1 MSREKTDNRL
11 CPGKIDLHIHSTF
24 SDGTDTPE
32 QILEHAREIGLDL
45 FSITDHDAL
54 KAGPVIRSLRKEGD
68 PAFVTGVEFS
78 CKDEKGK
85 YHILG
90 YGYDPEAEAVQSLV
104 EKSHSYRLEKVHA
117 RLDFLR
123 DEYGF
128 DFPEKEIKGLFALE
142 NPGKPHLGNLMARY
156 GYAGSKDE
164 AISNYINKCKFRS
177 RYLTPRE
184 AIEGILA
191 CGGIP
196 ILAHPPYG
204 NGSQMIV
211 GEELEQRVKR
221 LIGYGLQGL
230 EGFYSRYPAELR
242 SEILALAQKYHTEL
256 PYITAGSDYHGSNKR
271 VRLADTGCP
280 DAAMGPGGLQDFLKN
295 VLQ

>member
-1 MSREKTDNRL
+1 M
-11 CPGKIDLHIHSTF
+11 
-24 SDGTDTPE
+24 
-32 QILEHAREIGLDL
+32 
-45 FSITDHDAL
+45 
-54 KAGPVIRSLRKEGD
+54 
-68 PAFVTGVEFS
+68 
-78 CKDEKGK
+78 
-85 YHILG
+85 
-90 YGYDPEAEAVQSLV
+90 QSLV
-104 EKSHSYRLEKVHA
+104 EKSHSFRLEKVHA

>member
-90 YGYDPEAEAVQSLV
+90 YGYDPEAEA
-104 EKSHSYRLEKVHA
+104 A
-117 RLDFLR
+117 
-123 DEYGF
+123 G
-128 DFPEKEIKGLFALE
+128 KG
-142 NPGKPHLGNLMARY
+142 
-156 GYAGSKDE
+156 
-164 AISNYINKCKFRS
+164 
-177 RYLTPRE
+177 
-184 AIEGILA
+184 A
-191 CGGIP
+191 CP
-196 ILAHPPYG
+196 
-204 NGSQMIV
+204 S
-211 GEELEQRVKR
+211 
-221 LIGYGLQGL
+221 
-230 EGFYSRYPAELR
+230 
-242 SEILALAQKYHTEL
+242 
-256 PYITAGSDYHGSNKR
+256 
-271 VRLADTGCP
+271 
-280 DAAMGPGGLQDFLKN
+280 
-295 VLQ
+295 